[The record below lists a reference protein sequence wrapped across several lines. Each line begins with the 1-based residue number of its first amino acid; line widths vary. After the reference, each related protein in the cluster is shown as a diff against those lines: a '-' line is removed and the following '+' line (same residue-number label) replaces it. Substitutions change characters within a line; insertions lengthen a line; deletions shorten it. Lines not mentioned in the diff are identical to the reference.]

1 MGEHA
6 QSGDRC
12 ESETPFSPNRL
23 PSPHNR
29 DSEAA
34 TRVAA
39 ATVFV
44 VRPQTQQ
51 ERSISMLS
59 IRLAYT
65 PLRQPLPWLEQA
77 VVAAAPT
84 LVAGQRRVAD
94 QGLEMAG
101 VSAEGG

>member
-1 MGEHA
+1 MQKRNTNLTKPLA
-6 QSGDRC
+6 V
-12 ESETPFSPNRL
+12 
-23 PSPHNR
+23 PHNR
-29 DSEAA
+29 DPESA

-44 VRPQTQQ
+44 VRPRSPQ
-51 ERSISMLS
+51 ERSMSMLS

-65 PLRQPLPWLEQA
+65 PFRQPLPWLEQA
-77 VVAAAPT
+77 VVAAALT

-101 VSAEGG
+101 DSAGGR